1 LALPKTDIAQA
12 ELDRSRCA
20 VLRREGVFP
29 HPEQKIKRHYYQ
41 VGGGALAGGGGH
53 VVSGGGG
60 HVNCMD
66 GQGDLRSWCGVSIA
80 VGLKEVGKGQSQVV
94 ACCCSAGVGVSLQH
108 EGLCHVTQSFFDG
121 LGTNLP
127 AFPKESSSSP
137 GGKAQQ

>member
-1 LALPKTDIAQA
+1 LALPKPEVAQA
-12 ELDRSRCA
+12 ERDRSHCA
-20 VLRREGVFP
+20 VFRGEGVFP
-29 HPEQKIKRHYYQ
+29 HPEQTIKRQYYE
-41 VGGGALAGGGGH
+41 VGGGALAWGGGQ
-53 VVSGGGG
+53 VILGGGG

-66 GQGDLRSWCGVSIA
+66 GQSDLGSWCGVSVA

-108 EGLCHVTQSFFDG
+108 EGLCHVTQGFFDG